1 MEIKNFKSKGLK
13 ALYQAEKGAAVK
25 GVPAELTKKLRDQL
39 TLLQSASNIHQIASM
54 GMWKVHE
61 LKPKQPGKWSMWVTG
76 NYRLTFWVDSETNAI
91 RTLIWKIIIRSMHGA
106 ALDLKSRS
114 SCGLKGFQAAVGA
127 EAL

>member
-91 RTLIWKIIIRSMHGA
+91 SDV
-106 ALDLKSRS
+106 DL
-114 SCGLKGFQAAVGA
+114 
-127 EAL
+127 EDYH